1 MAKYECVKRVT
12 TDGHKTIHEVG
23 EIITLSDADAK
34 SLIHQ
39 GAVVEIP
46 DSPKES
52 VKPEKP
58 KVESGDKT

>member
-1 MAKYECVKRVT
+1 MSQYECIKRVT
-12 TDGHKTIHEVG
+12 TDGHKTVHEVG
-23 EIITLSDADAK
+23 ELITLSDADAK

-46 DSPKES
+46 EAPKELT
-52 VKPEKP
+52 KPEKP